1 MGGVLTVA
9 GLVDSMIFSGSKKLK
24 GIKDDG
30 FGAPNGK
37 MVRLSFLPAKPSQE
51 PAKRGS
57 VVIVLFRICIAS
69 GRSGTEQSPVLLADA
84 DRLGPSKPC

>member
-1 MGGVLTVA
+1 MLTVA

-37 MVRLSFLPAKPSQE
+37 MVSRPLRAHRASSACPGLALMVSALSYRVQAMHGMDL
-51 PAKRGS
+51 
-57 VVIVLFRICIAS
+57 
-69 GRSGTEQSPVLLADA
+69 GRSAKCAAD
-84 DRLGPSKPC
+84 C